1 MIIKVQR
8 SLFPRDEI
16 RGGQNARNDA
26 RNPTSYS
33 GDKRSNPSAGLPGD
47 DRGERRAG
55 FSPVLAMDYKGCRR
69 RYNLRCD
76 TGSVYRRAYE
86 SQEHGLG
93 FEGLLLM
100 IGAAIAIFFFGV

>member
-1 MIIKVQR
+1 MVIH
-8 SLFPRDEI
+8 
-16 RGGQNARNDA
+16 ND
-26 RNPTSYS
+26 RKLSSRPTPYQ
-33 GDKRSNPSAGLPGD
+33 GDKRGDLQNGLSSDGG
-47 DRGERRAG
+47 GERRTG
-55 FSPVLAMDYKGCRR
+55 FSPVLAMDYKGCPR